1 MAEYSNQIDLQIES
15 LKENLYTIELCLNF
29 DKQESPNWTGNSKV
43 GCLGVPA
50 TILLCSLID
59 TIGSVFRNSEM
70 EFPIDGANYKIEK
83 AAEHF
88 YILNHVKF
96 FNLNLSMSTIQD
108 FYSTYRSKLTH
119 NTALPANNYLSI
131 GDISDKIFELDS
143 NQQITKINLRSLS
156 VEVEKA
162 VETLIYYLKNG
173 TFSSTHKLTDELN
186 NSVKLYDASMQIST
200 SDTGHT
206 HTIL

>member
-15 LKENLYTIELCLNF
+15 LKENLYTIELCLGFN
-29 DKQESPNWTGNSKV
+29 KQDSSNWTGNSKV

-59 TIGSVFRNSEM
+59 TIGSVFRNTEM

-83 AAEHF
+83 AADHF

-96 FNLNLSMSTIQD
+96 FNLNLSMPTILD

-119 NTALPANNYLSI
+119 NNALPANNYLSI

-143 NQQITKINLRSLS
+143 NQQITKINLRALSLQ
-156 VEVEKA
+156 VEKA
-162 VETLIYYLKNG
+162 VETLIYYLKNS
-173 TFSSTHKLTDELN
+173 TFSPTHKLTDELN
-186 NSVKLYDASMQIST
+186 NSAKLYDANINISS

-206 HTIL
+206 FTTI